1 MQRLSSDTIKSVS
14 DRIFENY
21 LKEFISG
28 MDLYFCCLLEN
39 GDADVGM
46 SCLERKLNR
55 FPWISLEIWRVRT
68 IKIVH
73 ENNFYVT

>member
-1 MQRLSSDTIKSVS
+1 
-14 DRIFENY
+14 
-21 LKEFISG
+21 

-55 FPWISLEIWRVRT
+55 FPWISLEIWRVRSS
-68 IKIVH
+68 KIVH
-73 ENNFYVT
+73 ENNFYVTWIESKGYFIDNLQMYPKERNEY